1 MPAPYPL
8 QLELHA
14 SRHITRWRPLDRWLF
29 PTPHLPRA
37 EALGTCGRPR
47 P

>member
-14 SRHITRWRPLDRWLF
+14 SLHITRWRPLVQWLLAV
-29 PTPHLPRA
+29 PHPIIGY
-37 EALGTCGRPR
+37 ALRFVRRP
-47 P
+47 